1 MCFPECKASACIN
14 KPDEKHSMYVNR
26 WLKGSAALCHSLN
39 RADTKRC
46 ASLAGEQDP
55 CSNSGAG
62 HSPRL
67 FVTRVTW
74 KVAKSGWKLLKEQWG
89 EFKHDIY
96 SASER
101 DVSRLSKYPN
111 SKNVKKKNMFNAICA
126 ACLLNDDVSVH
137 SHKGMGFL
145 RQNMWISLLT
155 SLLYDSGVESL
166 CRLLATSTSPLS
178 ALSQTVVNIGTTL
191 AT

>member
-74 KVAKSGWKLLKEQWG
+74 KVAKSGWKLLKQQWG

-111 SKNVKKKNMFNAICA
+111 SKNVKKNKT
-126 ACLLNDDVSVH
+126 CLMPSVQLVY
-137 SHKGMGFL
+137 SM
-145 RQNMWISLLT
+145 
-155 SLLYDSGVESL
+155 
-166 CRLLATSTSPLS
+166 
-178 ALSQTVVNIGTTL
+178 TTL
-191 AT
+191 VCTAIKVWVFLDRICESPYLHHSYMILG